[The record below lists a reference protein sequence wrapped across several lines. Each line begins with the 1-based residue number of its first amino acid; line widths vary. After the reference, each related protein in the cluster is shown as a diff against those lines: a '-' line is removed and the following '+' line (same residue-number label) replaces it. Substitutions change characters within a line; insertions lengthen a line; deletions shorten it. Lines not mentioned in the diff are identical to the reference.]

1 MKRILSLFLVVFLS
15 ISFMA
20 CATIGYKGADKPGR
34 VVTSVAV
41 VTATVEAVDYERRK
55 VTLKGPQGNSVTLHV
70 DERARNFNQIKVG
83 DKVKAEYYESV
94 ALYVQKDDGSQPSA
108 GEGAAVSL
116 APLGEKPG
124 ISAVETVVIT
134 ATVEAI
140 DYKSRTVTL
149 KGPKGKSR
157 TFKVDKSA
165 RDMEKVKV
173 GDQVVARHTVAVA
186 ISVSKP

>member
-1 MKRILSLFLVVFLS
+1 MKRILSLFLAGLLA

-20 CATIGYKGADKPGR
+20 CATSGYKGSDKPGR
-34 VVTSVAV
+34 VVTTVTE
-41 VTATVEAVDYERRK
+41 VTATVEAVDYESRK
-55 VTLKGPQGNSVTLHV
+55 VTLKGPEGDSVTLHV
-70 DERARNFNQIKVG
+70 DERARNFNQVKVG
-83 DKVKAEYYESV
+83 DKVKVEYYDSV
-94 ALYVQKDDGSQPSA
+94 ALYVQNNDGSQPSA
-108 GEGAAVSL
+108 GEGAAVSV

-124 ISAVETVVIT
+124 IAAVETVVIT
-134 ATVEAI
+134 ATVEAV
-140 DYKSRTVTL
+140 DYKSRRVTL

-157 TFKVDKSA
+157 TFRVDKSA